1 MDPSYQTQN
10 RGKLFGSFVARLELI
25 EVIAA
30 ELVDTLDEQV
40 LISEVSLPISD
51 LVDDSSC
58 LIWAVEDCVLVSTC

>member
-1 MDPSYQTQN
+1 M
-10 RGKLFGSFVARLELI
+10 I

-58 LIWAVEDCVLVSTC
+58 LIWLVEDCVLV